1 MDSRFDRVY
10 FIYLKYKDSDSNLER
25 MKKFCEEYN
34 IKDNGVFKGATC
46 WHFAYGI
53 GPDGLIYISP
63 TTFLH
68 KTPDFYSI
76 EEIEAFLD
84 KFAVVN

>member
-10 FIYLKYKDSDSNLER
+10 FIYLKYKDSDNNLER

-34 IKDNGVFKGATC
+34 IKDNGVFKGATY

-53 GPDGLIYISP
+53 GTDGLIYISP
-63 TTFLH
+63 TTFLTH
-68 KTPDFYSI
+68 KPDFNSI

-84 KFAVVN
+84 KFTVVN

>member
-10 FIYLKYKDSDSNLER
+10 FIYLKYKDSDNNLER
-25 MKKFCEEYN
+25 MKKFCVEYN

-53 GPDGLIYISP
+53 GAGGLIYISP
-63 TTFLH
+63 TTFLTH
-68 KTPDFYSI
+68 KPDFNFI

-84 KFAVVN
+84 KFTVVN